1 MTRGEQAEHNFR
13 EGYTCAQAVALA
25 FCKDAG
31 ADEKTL
37 LAATYPMGGGMG
49 RMRLTCGAVT
59 GGVTVLGLFFFD
71 LPKGELYAIVQEY
84 ARRCREKNGSII
96 CAELLTGAGIGAETS
111 PVPEERGKE
120 YYKKRPCPLLV
131 TDAADILE
139 AMLTERGRL

>member
-59 GGVTVLGLFFFD
+59 GGVTVL
-71 LPKGELYAIVQEY
+71 VQEY

-131 TDAADILE
+131 KDAADILE